1 MSAVVVVGNGIAAHR
16 LVDRL
21 HHHGHEGTVTVLG
34 AEPVAAY
41 NRVLLASVL
50 DGTLPA
56 RALALPGP
64 PEGTVVRLGTR
75 VMGIDRE
82 HRLVHASDG
91 TTHPYDHLVLA
102 TGARPRLPALHGLLA
117 ARGRLAEGVTPLRTL
132 ADCRRVTGGQVAVV
146 GAGVLGVETALALRR
161 GGTRV
166 TLVHPRPYPMNR
178 QLDAAA
184 GAILARRV
192 RDHGIR
198 LELSRQAVAYTPGT
212 LTLDRGQAIGTD
224 TVVVC
229 AGVRPDTRPALAAGL
244 AVRTGVVVD
253 SALTTDDPHIHAIGD
268 CAEEH
273 GAVPGL
279 ATTAWH
285 QADRLA
291 EVLCDGRAR
300 PRECVPVTRLRAPG
314 LDIAAYGPPRPSDDA
329 AATADATDADSDAD
343 DADADT
349 DADADADAD
358 ADETVTLQDPARGC
372 YARLALRGQRLAGA
386 VLVGYPHAIAALGA
400 LCDQGLPVPSDR
412 LAFLLGTPAERRG
425 PVELPDDAVV
435 CHCNNVTKQAL
446 ADSWRGGARDAA
458 ALASATRA
466 TTGCGSCAGAVRDLC
481 ATLHTAG
488 RRPEPAVAE
497 AVR

>member
-21 HHHGHEGTVTVLG
+21 HHHGHRGPVTVLG

-41 NRVLLASVL
+41 NRVLLPSVL

-75 VMGIDRE
+75 VTGIDRE
-82 HRLVHASDG
+82 SRLVHTSDG
-91 TTHPYDHLVLA
+91 TGLPYDHLVLA
-102 TGARPRLPALHGLLA
+102 TGARPRIPAVPGLLTEA
-117 ARGRLAEGVTPLRTL
+117 GRLADGVTPLRTV
-132 ADCRRVTGGQVAVV
+132 ADCRRVTGGRVAVV
-146 GAGVLGVETALALRR
+146 GAGVLGVEAALALRR
-161 GGTRV
+161 RGTRV

-178 QLDAAA
+178 QLDDPA
-184 GAILARRV
+184 GAILARGL

-198 LELSRQAVAYTPGT
+198 LELSRQAAGYAPGT

-224 TVVVC
+224 AVVVC
-229 AGVRPDTRPALAAGL
+229 AGVRPDVRLAGAAGL
-244 AVRTGVVVD
+244 AVRTGAVVD
-253 SALTTDDPHIHAIGD
+253 DALTTDDPHIHAIGD

-279 ATTAWH
+279 AATAWH
-285 QADRLA
+285 QAERLA
-291 EVLCDGRAR
+291 AALCGVRPPPRA
-300 PRECVPVTRLRAPG
+300 CVPVTRLKAPG
-314 LDIAAYGPPRPSDDA
+314 LDVAAFGPPGA
-329 AATADATDADSDAD
+329 SDAVE
-343 DADADT
+343 
-349 DADADADAD
+349 
-358 ADETVTLQDPARGC
+358 ETVTLQDPARGG
-372 YARLALRGQRLAGA
+372 YARLDLHGHRLVGA
-386 VLVGYPHAIAALGA
+386 VLVGYPRAIASLSALG
-400 LCDQGLPVPSDR
+400 DQGLPVPSDR
-412 LAFLLGTPAERRG
+412 LAFLLGTPAERHG

-435 CHCNNVTKQAL
+435 CHCNNVTKRTL

-458 ALASATRA
+458 ALAAATRA

-481 ATLHTAG
+481 AVLHAAG
-488 RRPEPAVAE
+488 PRREPAVAE

>member
-1 MSAVVVVGNGIAAHR
+1 MSAAVVVVGNGIAAHR

-21 HHHGHEGTVTVLG
+21 HHHGHQGTVTVLG

-41 NRVLLASVL
+41 NRVLLPSVL

-56 RALALPGP
+56 RALALSAP
-64 PEGTVVRLGTR
+64 PDGTVVRLGTR
-75 VMGIDRE
+75 VTGIDRE
-82 HRLVHASDG
+82 RRLVHASDG
-91 TTHPYDHLVLA
+91 TSHPYDHLVLA
-102 TGARPRLPALHGLLA
+102 TGARPRIPAVPGLLTEA
-117 ARGRLAEGVTPLRTL
+117 GRLADGVTPLRTL

-184 GAILARRV
+184 GALLARGL

-198 LELSRQAVAYTPGT
+198 LELSRQAVGYAPGS

-224 TVVVC
+224 TDTVMVC
-229 AGVRPDTRPALAAGL
+229 AGVRPDTRLARAAGL

-253 SALTTDDPHIHAIGD
+253 AALTTDDPHVHAIGD
-268 CAEEH
+268 CAEE
-273 GAVPGL
+273 GGTVTGL

-285 QADRLA
+285 HADRLA
-291 EVLCDGRAR
+291 AILCGGRTRPAAR
-300 PRECVPVTRLRAPG
+300 ASVTRLKAPG
-314 LDIAAYGPPRPSDDA
+314 LDIAAYGPPGP
-329 AATADATDADSDAD
+329 ADEVE
-343 DADADT
+343 
-349 DADADADAD
+349 
-358 ADETVTLQDPARGC
+358 ETVTLQDPARGG
-372 YARLALRGQRLAGA
+372 YARLELRDQRLLGA
-386 VLVGYPHAIAALGA
+386 VLVGYPQAIAALGA
-400 LCDQGLPVPSDR
+400 LGEQGLPVPSDR
-412 LAFLLGTPAERRG
+412 LAFLLGVPAGRGG

-435 CHCNNVTKQAL
+435 CHCNNVTKRTL

-458 ALASATRA
+458 ALAAATRA

-481 ATLHTAG
+481 AALHTAAG
-488 RRPEPAVAE
+488 PRPEPAVAE
-497 AVR
+497 ALR